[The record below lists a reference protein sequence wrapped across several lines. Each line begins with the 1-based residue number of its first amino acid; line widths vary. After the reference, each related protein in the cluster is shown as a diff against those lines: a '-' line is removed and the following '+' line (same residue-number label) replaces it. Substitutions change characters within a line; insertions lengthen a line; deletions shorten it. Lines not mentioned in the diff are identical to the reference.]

1 MMNKTAERIADAL
14 EDILDQLEI
23 IAQNTTPAAPEDS
36 NDSEPAGT

>member
-23 IAQNTTPAAPEDS
+23 IAQNTTPADS
-36 NDSEPAGT
+36 DDDPPSGT

>member
-23 IAQNTTPAAPEDS
+23 IAQNTTPAESTPAE
-36 NDSEPAGT
+36 SEPAGT

>member
-23 IAQNTTPAAPEDS
+23 IAQNTTPAESEPAE
-36 NDSEPAGT
+36 SEPAGT